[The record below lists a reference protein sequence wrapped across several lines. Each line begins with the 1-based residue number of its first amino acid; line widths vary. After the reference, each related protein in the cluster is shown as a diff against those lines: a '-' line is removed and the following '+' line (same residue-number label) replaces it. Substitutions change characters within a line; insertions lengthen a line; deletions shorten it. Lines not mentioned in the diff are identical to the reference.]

1 MDKIDKFLRKLTK
14 AESTLLIKV
23 IADILEQKTDRY
35 DVKKLKG
42 CRDIYCIRIGNKRII
57 FRQLLDDIEVLDVS
71 LRNEKTYK
79 DY

>member
-1 MDKIDKFLRKLTK
+1 MDKIDKFLKKLSK
-14 AESTLLIKV
+14 AEAALLIKV

-42 CRDIYCIRIGNKRII
+42 YRDIYRIRIGNKRII

-71 LRNEKTYK
+71 LRSEKTYK

>member
-1 MDKIDKFLRKLTK
+1 MDKIDKFLKKLSK
-14 AESTLLIKV
+14 AEATLLIKV

-35 DVKKLKG
+35 DVKKLRG
-42 CRDIYCIRIGNKRII
+42 YRDIYRIRVGNKRII

-71 LRNEKTYK
+71 LRNEKTYR

>member
-1 MDKIDKFLRKLTK
+1 MDKIDKFLKKLTK

-23 IADILEQKTDRY
+23 IADILEQRTGQY

-42 CRDIYCIRIGNKRII
+42 YRDIYRIRVGNKRII

>member
-1 MDKIDKFLRKLTK
+1 MDKIDRFLKKLTK

-23 IADILEQKTDRY
+23 IADILEQRTGQY

-42 CRDIYCIRIGNKRII
+42 YRDIYRIRVGNKRII

-79 DY
+79 D